1 MTATQSS
8 ARTPIPAP
16 GNSTVLRDDP
26 SLRPLLIFAAI
37 AVPTGWVLLTAYQ
50 VLGLPQEAFVL
61 ATLVLGLVVP
71 ALVLTHRRHGS
82 EGVRTLLKDAVR
94 PPRPLWWAPMAV
106 IGLPA
111 LVWAAAAPLGGARPL
126 TTSLLVDAAILF
138 VTTALIIN
146 IWEEMAWTGFVQRRA
161 MARWGLVAGSLVT
174 GVLFAAIHLPLAFDG
189 ASDVGEVSLGIAT
202 LVGTGIGLRLLI
214 ARMDGWSGRSLLTIG
229 LLHASFNTTSEFID
243 PSYDWIRLGL
253 TVLLG
258 IAAIAVPRRADSG
271 RANAA
276 A

>member
-94 PPRPLWWAPMAV
+94 PPRPVWWAPMAV

-174 GVLFAAIHLPLAFDG
+174 GEVKEESATSFVEGVDMIYRKFLDILKEEGVEPIKTEGEKFDPHLHQAVMQVEDDNYESNSIVEELQKGYKLKDR
-189 ASDVGEVSLGIAT
+189 VI
-202 LVGTGIGLRLLI
+202 R
-214 ARMDGWSGRSLLTIG
+214 
-229 LLHASFNTTSEFID
+229 
-243 PSYDWIRLGL
+243 PSM
-253 TVLLG
+253 VK
-258 IAAIAVPRRADSG
+258 V
-271 RANAA
+271 NQ
-276 A
+276 